1 MLETCSFYLPKP
13 TEMRFFF
20 CVRTRAFKQGIS
32 LVLLLVAAHH
42 LFAQGRVSGRVADRT
57 TAEPIPYVSIALYA
71 AGDSIVAAAGSVTD
85 TLGQFV
91 VTGLKPGTYRLKTF
105 FVGYRVLTQSVVVE
119 RGRDTPLGTL
129 LLEAESKLL
138 EEVRVRGQRANV
150 LVQADRQTYRAAQF
164 LSATG
169 GTATDVLRNL
179 PGITV
184 NAEGDVSLRGVNGF
198 LVLLD
203 GKPVQANLGTL
214 LNQLPANSIES
225 IEVITTPNARYDPDG
240 KAGIIAI
247 VTKKGTETGWSAL
260 ANGMIGL
267 PSLETFGNARDPRR
281 YSADITLTRRSE
293 RWDLALSSAYI
304 RNDIAG
310 RRVGDVST
318 TLGDRFT
325 RFPSD
330 GERSFDRYTFTN
342 RLAVAFAPNASNS
355 WNAGLYFSKR
365 TEDRIA
371 DIFYTNTTTSRSTG
385 QVINRINYFNS
396 NLVRKQGEFF
406 TANLDYQ
413 HTFENKATL
422 SAGGL
427 YEYDYISGFTANR
440 NLNQTNFRD
449 TLQYTLTTTERPIQN
464 FRANLDVSLPL
475 GGGKL
480 EGGYQ
485 YRYQLDSGDYLY
497 REQQGN
503 GAPLLVFPEF
513 TGLVEITNLIHS
525 LYSQY
530 SATHGKVNFTA
541 GLRYEYSERI
551 LEARQNQDFTLRLNN
566 LFPSFNLL
574 YRVKDDLSLRAG
586 FSRRVQRSSN
596 LALNPLPEREH
607 SETLEQGDPN
617 LLPEFVNLGEISLN
631 KQIGDNTLLAT
642 VYYQGIENIINRVNR
657 AYADTILSRIYTNA
671 GLAQRTGVEVAAD
684 LKLLSQWKLYLG
696 GNLYRYDIAGQLFQN
711 EVIFDRAA
719 WVYSLNLNTTV
730 QVIPTLTMQASLNY
744 LSQRIT
750 AQGEDS
756 RFLVPNLSI
765 KKSFLDGRLTAQV
778 QWQNIGLGFLPSN
791 EQRITTRGRDFFTT
805 TNYIQER
812 DILMINVSY
821 SLRQLSKRTKLPG
834 NEFGDK
840 EF

>member
-1 MLETCSFYLPKP
+1 MK
-13 TEMRFFF
+13 FFF
-20 CVRTRAFKQGIS
+20 YIPTKTPYRVPV
-32 LVLLLVAAHH
+32 LVLLLLALQSSFV
-42 LFAQGRVSGRVADRT
+42 QGQIRGRVADRT
-57 TAEPIPYVSIALYA
+57 TAEPIPYVSIALYV
-71 AGDSIVAAAGSVTD
+71 AGDSTVAVAGSITD

-91 VTGLKPGTYRLKTF
+91 VTGLKSGTYQLKTF
-105 FVGYRVLTQSVVVE
+105 FVGYRALTQSVVVE
-119 RGRDTPLGTL
+119 RGRDTQLGTL
-129 LLEAESKLL
+129 LLEAEPKLL
-138 EEVRVRGQRANV
+138 DEVRVQGQRANV
-150 LVQADRQTYRAAQF
+150 LVQADRQTYRAGQF
-164 LSATG
+164 LSAAG

-198 LVLLD
+198 LVLLNS
-203 GKPVQANLGTL
+203 KPVQANLGTL
-214 LNQLPANSIES
+214 LSQLPANSIES
-225 IEVITTPNARYDPDG
+225 IEVITTPNARFDPDG
-240 KAGIIAI
+240 KAGIISI
-247 VTKKGTETGWSAL
+247 ITKKGTDMGWSAL

-267 PSLETFGNARDPRR
+267 PSLSSFDNARDPRR
-281 YSADITLTRRSE
+281 HSTDLTLTHRSE
-293 RWDLALSSAYI
+293 HWDLALSSAYV

-310 RRVGDVST
+310 RRVGDVRT
-318 TLGDRFT
+318 TLGDRIT
-325 RFPSD
+325 RFPSE

-342 RLAVAFAPNASNS
+342 RVAVAFVPNASTS

-365 TEDRIA
+365 TEDRLA
-371 DIFYTNTTTSRSTG
+371 DIFYNNTTTSSSTG

-396 NLVRKQGEFF
+396 NLVRKTGEFY

-427 YEYDYISGFTANR
+427 YEYDYIGGFTANR
-440 NLNQTNFRD
+440 NLNQTDFRD
-449 TLQYTLTTTERPIQN
+449 TLQYTLTTTTRPIRN
-464 FRANLDVSLPL
+464 YRANLDASLPL
-475 GGGKL
+475 WGGKV
-480 EGGYQ
+480 EAGYQ

-503 GAPLLVFPEF
+503 GTPLQVFPEF
-513 TGLVEITNLIHS
+513 TGLVEITNRIHS

-530 SATHGKVNFTA
+530 SATRGKVNFTA
-541 GLRYEYSERI
+541 GLRYEYSERV
-551 LEARQNQDFTLRLNN
+551 LVAGRNQDFTLRLNN

-574 YRVKDDLSLRAG
+574 YRAKDDLSLRAG

-607 SETLEQGDPN
+607 SETLEQGDPR
-617 LLPEFVNLGEISLN
+617 LLPEFVNLGEISVN
-631 KQIGDNTLLAT
+631 KQLGDNTLLAT

-657 AYADTILSRIYTNA
+657 VYADTILSRIYTNA
-671 GLAQRTGVEVAAD
+671 GLAQRAGVEVAAD

-696 GNLYRYDIAGQLFQN
+696 GNLYRYNITGQLFEN
-711 EVIFDRAA
+711 EVIFDRTA
-719 WVYSLNLNTTV
+719 WVYSFTINTTV
-730 QVIPTLTMQASLNY
+730 QVMPTLVVQGSLNY
-744 LSQRIT
+744 LSRRIT

-756 RFLVPNLSI
+756 RFLIPNLSV

-778 QWQNIGLGFLPSN
+778 QWQNIGLGLLPTN
-791 EQRITTRGRDFFTT
+791 EQRITTRGRDFYTT

-812 DILMINVSY
+812 DILLVNLSY